1 MCADAISQNVTV
13 TALHQQVSSDDAL
26 HEASDTLQWNEA
38 TTAAEAAHFH
48 TQCLES
54 QVAELQQHVT
64 AYNVLGQS
72 NVTFRQRLA
81 KVLAECAATEQ
92 SRVTEELAIRQDA
105 FTFKKGFE
113 QTLKKTLRE
122 LDATYLSRTYGKM
135 KLESKVRGER
145 WERWLGRRR
154 VLLGVAYA
162 YLLCYFWIQCT
173 FVG

>member
-1 MCADAISQNVTV
+1 MFPRLRADAISQEVTV

-81 KVLAECAATEQ
+81 KI
-92 SRVTEELAIRQDA
+92 SGHGRI
-105 FTFKKGFE
+105 G
-113 QTLKKTLRE
+113 QTL
-122 LDATYLSRTYGKM
+122 
-135 KLESKVRGER
+135 
-145 WERWLGRRR
+145 RR
-154 VLLGVAYA
+154 VHV
-162 YLLCYFWIQCT
+162 
-173 FVG
+173 